1 MVMCE
6 SAVAATSH
14 VAVLP
19 RPHRS
24 AAPARFQGALDKH
37 KGLLVAGVFLE
48 PVV

>member
-1 MVMCE
+1 MVLCE

-24 AAPARFQGALDKH
+24 AAPARFQGALDEH